1 MDVKERVIDVD
12 EFWRFVCQPENADRR
27 LELINGE
34 IIEMS
39 PTGEIHGQLVIRLGR
54 YLEVFNERHKL
65 GRVTADTGYYQKED
79 RANLLAPD
87 IAFRRLQSD
96 IAPPSEN
103 MVPVMPDLAVEI
115 VSPSNTMPQIRRKA
129 AFYLGHGTSLVW
141 IVMPKN
147 QTVEVCRLDDAG
159 QVQTEV
165 VDIDGSLSGEQVLPG
180 FTLELAKL
188 FSA

>member
-34 IIEMS
+34 IIEMPRPS
-39 PTGEIHGQLVIRLGR
+39 EKHGYFAGEVFLHFRLFDPHRRLGIPA
-54 YLEVFNERHKL
+54 VD
-65 GRVTADTGYYQKED
+65 AGYYSLDD
-79 RANLLAPD
+79 RHTVLAPD
-87 IAFRRLQSD
+87 VAFRRTEQGGQPPNEKWAPQMPD
-96 IAPPSEN
+96 IA
-103 MVPVMPDLAVEI
+103 VE
-115 VSPSNTMPQIRRKA
+115 VQSPSNTVAELRRKA
-129 AFYLGHGTSLVW
+129 AIFLNHGTSLVW
-141 IVMPKN
+141 IVIPKN

-180 FTLELAKL
+180 FRLPLHDL
-188 FSA
+188 FT